1 MHITTG
7 GLAIAW
13 LLIMLISIVTL
24 AIYCSP

>member
-1 MHITTG
+1 MNVTAG